1 MKRQYSYIISLILL
15 LTSCLS
21 EELEKEILIETG
33 NVSKVGIVSAVL
45 HGEIIDYGEGIDQY
59 GHCWSVNS
67 EPSLEDDFSVV
78 NEESDRK
85 YYSNVDGLL
94 GETTYYYRSYSKDG
108 YNIKYGI
115 INYFKTEPYILPMV
129 HMEIEEVLYKMII
142 GNIDLLSM
150 GGYDEVSEIGICL
163 SATTDPMIN
172 NRVFY
177 INNVNRIGIF
187 NFKIENLVFG
197 QKYYIKSYAINEQ
210 GIRYSFQQSFI
221 MEC

>member
-1 MKRQYSYIISLILL
+1 MKWQYGYIIALVLL

-33 NVSKVGIVSAVL
+33 NTSNVEITSAVL

-67 EPSLEDDFSVV
+67 EPSLEDDFSVI
-78 NEESDRK
+78 NEENDRE
-85 YYSNVDGLL
+85 YYSNVSGLL
-94 GETTYYYRSYSKDG
+94 GETTYYYRSYSIDG
-108 YNIKYGI
+108 NNIKYGI
-115 INYFKTEPYILPMV
+115 IDQFKTEPYVLPMV
-129 HMEIEEVLYKMII
+129 HLEIEEILYKMII

-150 GGYDEVSEIGICL
+150 GGYYKVSEIGICL
-163 SATTDPMIN
+163 STTSDPMID
-172 NRVFY
+172 NRIFY
-177 INNVNRIGIF
+177 IKNVNRTGIF

-197 QKYYIKSYAINEQ
+197 QKYFIKSYAINEQ
-210 GIRYSFQQSFI
+210 GIKYSFQQSFI